1 MNTADAISYRMQC
14 CKTGCIHLQNWPPIQ
29 ARAAHICQWE
39 LLWPSDLISRT
50 SLGHPRSAHI
60 SENLFCVGETV
71 CYRSFIMAS
80 ILSIVNRYSVLPA
93 LSLEGIIHLSIIQ
106 GSFNYETF
114 TEFIEGLLATMNP
127 FPGPNLVIV
136 MDNCRIHKSELVLD
150 MIHDVYVLSTAYFF
164 FVG

>member
-1 MNTADAISYRMQC
+1 
-14 CKTGCIHLQNWPPIQ
+14 
-29 ARAAHICQWE
+29 
-39 LLWPSDLISRT
+39 
-50 SLGHPRSAHI
+50 
-60 SENLFCVGETV
+60 
-71 CYRSFIMAS
+71 MAS